1 MTASFLENFMAGR
14 FHIGELVLP
23 QWSPAP
29 GDLLHYKQQM
39 PYLHTVMVS
48 PTLGPNF
55 ITNFYFACYM
65 YSHYGFVGFAEL
77 DIEVCM
83 RLCCRITVM

>member
-1 MTASFLENFMAGR
+1 MTASFLENFMLAGR

-55 ITNFYFACYM
+55 IDNFYFACY
-65 YSHYGFVGFAEL
+65 SHYGFWGFAEL
-77 DIEVCM
+77 GIEVCM
-83 RLCCRITVM
+83 RACPRM